1 MLGKVEQKI
10 SDAGVKKKKKK
21 KAKPRQEMTIL
32 TTEYRHFLNRNL
44 TRKLLNITSFFKMER
59 GRAADSLW

>member
-21 KAKPRQEMTIL
+21 KAKPRQEMTVL
-32 TTEYRHFLNRNL
+32 TT
-44 TRKLLNITSFFKMER
+44 
-59 GRAADSLW
+59 